1 MTTRPATPLRSIETW
16 LDEMILCGFPY
27 PVSRRRA
34 AREMVENGGLDWPDA
49 IKALCFYKAVQAN

>member
-1 MTTRPATPLRSIETW
+1 MTTRPATPPRGIEAW

-34 AREMVENGGLDWPDA
+34 AREMVENGGFTWAEA
-49 IKALCFYKAVQAN
+49 INALCWYRSSE